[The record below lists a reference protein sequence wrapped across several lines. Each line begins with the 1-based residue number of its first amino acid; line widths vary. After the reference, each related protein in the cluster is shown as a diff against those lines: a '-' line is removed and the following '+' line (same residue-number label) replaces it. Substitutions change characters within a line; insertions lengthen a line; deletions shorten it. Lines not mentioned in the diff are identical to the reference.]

1 MYTPYDIMVK
11 LKVMIEDQNHDDRR
25 IGINVF
31 LNTNM
36 VKGDPMSS
44 NRWGNPGRFDV
55 HEVDG
60 VL

>member
-1 MYTPYDIMVK
+1 MYTPYDIMVI
-11 LKVMIEDQNHDDRR
+11 LKVIFGDKNHDDRR
-25 IGINVF
+25 NRITVF

-44 NRWGNPGRFDV
+44 NRWGNPGRFDA
-55 HEVDG
+55 HEVVK